1 MWHNTGNHVAKH
13 WEPCGIT
20 LGTMC
25 HNTGNQLEYKISTLL
40 ETTYTETHVDH
51 CVLSG
56 IIAGGVGS
64 KSKDGYGCE
73 LNKPI
78 NTKERVTVL

>member
-1 MWHNTGNHVAKH
+1 MAWKCKYY
-13 WEPCGIT
+13 W
-20 LGTMC
+20 
-25 HNTGNQLEYKISTLL
+25 
-40 ETTYTETHVDH
+40 TT
-51 CVLSG
+51 CWSG
-56 IIAGGVGS
+56 VIAGGVGS